1 MNILVRK
8 ALGYLAMALA
18 VIGFIAATGTTDS
31 GNPSLWGV
39 FLGGVGA
46 GAMFAAIRFNLLND
60 GEPELD
66 LWGEPLDVTA
76 PTRAGIDVAGGVG
89 R

>member
-1 MNILVRK
+1 M
-8 ALGYLAMALA
+8 LGYLAIVLG
-18 VIGFIAATGTTDS
+18 VIGFVAATGSTDS
-31 GNPSLWGV
+31 GNLSLWGV

-46 GAMFAAIRFNLLND
+46 GAMFAAIRFNLLD
-60 GEPELD
+60 DAEPELD

-76 PTRAGIDVAGGVG
+76 PTRAGIDVVGGVG